1 MHRLIYTFIA
11 SNNLI
16 IKIWSIVLK
25 FYSASRNNEE
35 SWHFSH
41 HVYGSWIILL
51 LRLIITKIS
60 QIWVAKWILEIGE
73 IYLDGKIIA
82 RLAFIYITMFF
93 TLTKKWIIGL
103 LRRRLVSTWKAF
115 DDSEKNLIVILWNEI
130 STSTRALTFAFFR
143 VRVNWFSNSR
153 TLSILFHFI
162 PFYKFTKEQ
171 RNGTNSRIDLTI
183 NQTYYCHCQI

>member
-1 MHRLIYTFIA
+1 MDNSSPPINYYK
-11 SNNLI
+11 NLANLSCEMNSGNRGNLSGW
-16 IKIWSIVLK
+16 KNHC
-25 FYSASRNNEE
+25 A
-35 SWHFSH
+35 
-41 HVYGSWIILL
+41 
-51 LRLIITKIS
+51 IS
-60 QIWVAKWILEIGE
+60 EF
-73 IYLDGKIIA
+73 
-82 RLAFIYITMFF
+82 AFIYITMFF

-103 LRRRLVSTWKAF
+103 LRRRLVNTWKAF

-153 TLSILFHFI
+153 TLSILFHFV